1 MSFKENLLKKIKI
14 DKMAK
19 QVIASIGPIDSGRRI
34 DKKIMREL
42 LGMVDYT
49 YKRKRDLDLYIENID
64 AEKTRILVLDNDL
77 AIYNTSVYDVAM
89 RKSPTIKEM
98 ISIRNAIKIL
108 NDSDVVV
115 SKKEDSVKTI
125 QKECI
130 GFLDLSFDKSDLDEI
145 EKDGV
150 VSLESGYAEGVVE
163 SLSLFA
169 EILSYK
175 PPAKAFKMNHYKIFG
190 KSSKRESGELVYG
203 PMVIYSLIHNRL
215 KLIDEPVGSFDKEK
229 IELIQ
234 EVVSGIENSA
244 EEGSYVFQYLKEAA
258 VIQNVWTLSA

>member
-1 MSFKENLLKKIKI
+1 MSFKENLLKKIEI
-14 DKMAK
+14 DHLARK
-19 QVIASIGPIDSGRRI
+19 VLGSIGPPESGRKVDR
-34 DKKIMREL
+34 DAMRSL
-42 LGMVDYT
+42 LDFGSFAF
-49 YKRKRDLDLYIENID
+49 KRERDLDLFLMEPD
-64 AEKTRILVLDNDL
+64 VDRGRILVLDNEL
-77 AIYNTSVYDVAM
+77 AIYHTAIADVAM

-115 SKKEDSVKTI
+115 CKKEDSVKTI

-130 GFLDLSFDKSDLDEI
+130 SLLDLSFDKSDLDDI

-163 SLSLFA
+163 SLSLFT
-169 EILSYK
+169 EILAYDS
-175 PPAKAFKMNHYKIFG
+175 PPKAFRISRHEIFG
-190 KSSKRESGELVYG
+190 KLNKKENGEMVYG

-229 IELIQ
+229 IEWIQ
-234 EVVSGIENSA
+234 EVAAGKENPVG
-244 EEGSYVFQYLKEAA
+244 EGPYVFQYLKEAA
-258 VIQNVWTLSA
+258 VTQNVWTLSA